1 MNMKHYNT
9 LSTLLNTTFG
19 GSSSRGGE
27 RSVKAEFLGENL
39 VFTFTSVVH
48 FAEERSLQMQVDRL
62 ADESVQVLKD
72 GLSTLKSEFKE
83 VTGVTLKTKD
93 VKSSDNIEL
102 VSAMSQRKVA
112 YYRRSHVVEISV

>member
-1 MNMKHYNT
+1 MNMTHYNI

-19 GSSSRGGE
+19 SGSSKGGE
-27 RSVKAEFLGENL
+27 RSVKAEFVGDNL
-39 VFTFTSVVH
+39 IFTFTSVVH

-72 GLSTLKSEFKE
+72 GLTTLKSAFKE
-83 VTGVTLKTKD
+83 AAGVSLKTKD

>member
-19 GSSSRGGE
+19 SASTHGGE

-39 VFTFTSVVH
+39 IFTFTSVVH
-48 FAEERSLQMQVDRL
+48 FAEEKSLQMQVDRL

-72 GLSTLKSEFKE
+72 GLTTLKASFK
-83 VTGVTLKTKD
+83 
-93 VKSSDNIEL
+93 
-102 VSAMSQRKVA
+102 
-112 YYRRSHVVEISV
+112 

>member
-1 MNMKHYNT
+1 MNMTHYNV

-19 GSSSRGGE
+19 SGSTRGGDK
-27 RSVKAEFLGENL
+27 SIKADFSGENL

-62 ADESVQVLKD
+62 ADESVQVLSD
-72 GLSTLKSEFKE
+72 ALSTLKSAFKE
-83 VTGVTLKTKD
+83 ATGESLKTKD

>member
-19 GSSSRGGE
+19 SASTHGGE

-39 VFTFTSVVH
+39 IFTFTSVVH
-48 FAEERSLQMQVDRL
+48 FAEEKSLQMQVDRL

-72 GLSTLKSEFKE
+72 GLTTLKASFKE
-83 VTGVTLKTKD
+83 STGETLKTKD
-93 VKSSDNIEL
+93 IKSNDNIEL

>member
-1 MNMKHYNT
+1 M
-9 LSTLLNTTFG
+9 LNTTFG
-19 GSSSRGGE
+19 SGSSKGGE
-27 RSVKAEFLGENL
+27 RSVKAEFVGDNL

-72 GLSTLKSEFKE
+72 GLTTLKSAFKE
-83 VTGVTLKTKD
+83 AAGVSLKTKD

>member
-62 ADESVQVLKD
+62 ADESVQVLQD

-83 VTGVTLKTKD
+83 VTGETLKTKD

>member
-1 MNMKHYNT
+1 MNMTHYNI

-19 GSSSRGGE
+19 SGSSKGGE
-27 RSVKAEFLGENL
+27 RSVKAEFVGDNL

-72 GLSTLKSEFKE
+72 GLTTLKSAFKE
-83 VTGVTLKTKD
+83 AAGVSLKTKD